1 MNFSGISGKTLL
13 GKSLRY
19 PLRFIPSWMKMP
31 ILQGRLRGKRW
42 IVGSSN
48 HGCWLGSYE
57 YEQRLLFERLVT
69 EGSVVFDVGAHV
81 GFYTLLAAVL
91 VGTRGKVYAFEPL
104 PANIQ
109 YLKAHLRLNRIANV
123 ALIQKAV
130 SDSSGMATFVEEPS
144 SAMGHL
150 SEQGALTV
158 PTVSLDDLFMKG
170 ELPSP
175 DFIKIDVESA
185 AGRVLKGAES
195 LLRSAHPT
203 IFLSTY
209 PHCWSPHCH
218 QFLESLGYQLRPIG
232 ASDMEQAVEI
242 LAYHPMARDI
252 DFIRG

>member
-1 MNFSGISGKTLL
+1 MNFSGISGKTFL

-19 PLRFIPSWMKMP
+19 PLRFISPRMKMP
-31 ILQGRLRGKRW
+31 ILQGRLRGKKW

-69 EGSVVFDVGAHV
+69 EGSVVFDIGAQV

-91 VGTRGKVYAFEPL
+91 VGVRGKVYAFEPL

-123 ALIQKAV
+123 TVIEKAV
-130 SDSSGMATFVEEPS
+130 SNSSGVAKFIEGPS
-144 SAMGHL
+144 SAMGHF

-158 PTVSLDDLFMKG
+158 PTVSLDDLFMKR
-170 ELPSP
+170 EIPSP
-175 DFIKIDVESA
+175 DFMKIDVENA
-185 AGRVLKGAES
+185 AWLVLKGAES
-195 LLRSAHPT
+195 LLRSARPT
-203 IFLSTY
+203 IFLSTD
-209 PHCWSPHCH
+209 PRSRSPHCH
-218 QFLESLGYQLRPIG
+218 QFLESLGYQLHPIG

-242 LAYHPMARDI
+242 LAYHPMAGDI
-252 DFIRG
+252 DFIRD